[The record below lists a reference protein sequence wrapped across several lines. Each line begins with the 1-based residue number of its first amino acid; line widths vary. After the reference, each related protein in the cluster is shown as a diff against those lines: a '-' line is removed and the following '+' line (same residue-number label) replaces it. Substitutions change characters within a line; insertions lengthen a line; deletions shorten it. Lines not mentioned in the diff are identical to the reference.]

1 MIFRLVFTNV
11 EGFLKNQLTTPC
23 VRAPTKAGT
32 RNPGMVAAIFV
43 IPISKPE
50 QNQSYPVKMSKS
62 NNMLPNLHNL
72 VQCQYDLKILQ
83 KTWNHKSMLQQS

>member
-43 IPISKPE
+43 IPISKPD
-50 QNQSYPVKMSKS
+50 QNESYPV
-62 NNMLPNLHNL
+62 
-72 VQCQYDLKILQ
+72 
-83 KTWNHKSMLQQS
+83 